1 MIEQTMEIMKHL
13 RLHGMKETLELRA
26 GEATQNGWSYQEFLG
41 ALLSDEKLDRDNKST
56 LRRLRRAKFRIDA
69 CEEKIDTTAK
79 RNLTRQQVR
88 ELMQLDFLKSAR
100 NVLLL
105 GPTGIG
111 KTYLASA
118 IGNQACRQGY
128 TCIFIGVNEL
138 IDRIEIARAEGTW
151 LKYRDRLIKT
161 DCLILDDLGIR
172 ALPQTMTQDLYDILE
187 ERYQDKCTIITT
199 QLPLENWS
207 EVIPDDVAREAIVDR
222 LIHGSYRI
230 HLEGDSMRK
239 KRATKAK
246 VDK

>member
-1 MIEQTMEIMKHL
+1 MMKHL
-13 RLHGMKETLELRA
+13 RLNGMRETLELRA

-41 ALLSDEKLDRDNKST
+41 ALLSDEKLDRDNRAT

-100 NVLLL
+100 NVLLH

-111 KTYLASA
+111 KTYIASA

-128 TCIFIGVNEL
+128 TCIFIGMNEL

-151 LKYRDRLIKT
+151 LKYRDRLVKV

-199 QLPLENWS
+199 QLPLENWN

-222 LIHGSYRI
+222 LIHGSYRL
-230 HLEGDSMRK
+230 HLEGESMRK
-239 KRATKAK
+239 KRTKPVK
-246 VDK
+246 VDKA